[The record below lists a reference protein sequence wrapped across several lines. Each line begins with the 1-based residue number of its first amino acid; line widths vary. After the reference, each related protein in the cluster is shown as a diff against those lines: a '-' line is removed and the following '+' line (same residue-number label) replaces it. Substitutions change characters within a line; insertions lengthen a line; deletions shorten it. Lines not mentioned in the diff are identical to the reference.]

1 MDVEN
6 SGKGVLTMP
15 RPRTKRTPK
24 PLKDALAVV
33 ERLKQIRIRRG
44 LSQAELGDRVGLS
57 QRSISSYE
65 CGFCRV
71 PTTILL
77 KIAEALKVSLKAF
90 SPNGKPETP
99 IKEPPLRRRIV
110 RRLKLIEALPRRD
123 QQVVLRLIDNTI
135 TATNGQRV
143 AA

>member
-1 MDVEN
+1 M
-6 SGKGVLTMP
+6 
-15 RPRTKRTPK
+15 
-24 PLKDALAVV
+24 KDAFEVA
-33 ERLKQIRIRRG
+33 ERIKQIRSRRG
-44 LSQAELGDRVGLS
+44 LSQVELGERVGLS

-77 KIAEALKVSLKAF
+77 KIAEVLKVSLKAF
-90 SPNGKPETP
+90 SPNGETETP
-99 IKEPPLRRRIV
+99 VKEPPLRRRIL
-110 RRLKLIEALPRRD
+110 RRLKLIESLPRRD

-135 TATNGQRV
+135 TAAGNGRR